1 MPVKETANIN
11 RSSSMD
17 VLTGSAY
24 ADLPLSVTP
33 KTSAWAHGPPRS
45 VSIAKSAETDGHAS
59 SSPFPCIIGQDPK
72 MKAVFRHILDVA
84 PYDYPVCLSGATG
97 TGKELVAR
105 AIHDHSPRRHAAF
118 VAVNCGALPENLV
131 ESELF
136 GHVKG
141 AFSGAGRS
149 RKGRFELAH
158 QGTLFLDEV
167 ADLSPYIQIRLLR
180 VLQCKMFEK
189 VGGERTVSVDVRVI
203 SATNKPL
210 KTEMHAGRFRQDLY
224 YRLNVVP
231 IHMPPL
237 KGRQMDIPLLAQHF
251 LNLAAA
257 CYKRQPVAFTD
268 KALSAMVN
276 YDWPGNVRELQNAV
290 HLSFVRSHGSVID
303 TNHLPLEIQE
313 TMPAGKNCRLD
324 AESVVKALDHCG
336 GNKSRAA
343 RYLGVGR
350 ATLYRFLAATPKINS
365 TG

>member
-1 MPVKETANIN
+1 MPVKETVNMN
-11 RSSSMD
+11 RSSPID
-17 VLTGSAY
+17 ILTGDVY

-33 KTSAWAHGPPRS
+33 KTSAWAHGPPRP
-45 VSIAKSAETDGHAS
+45 VSIELSAETDAYALP
-59 SSPFPCIIGQDPK
+59 SPFPCIIGQDPK
-72 MKAVFRHILDVA
+72 MKAVFRHILEVA

-158 QGTLFLDEV
+158 RGTLFLDEV

-189 VGGERTVSVDVRVI
+189 VGGERTINVDVRVI

-210 KTEMHAGRFRQDLY
+210 KTEMRAGRFREDLY

-251 LNLAAA
+251 LNLAATN
-257 CYKRQPVAFTD
+257 YKRQPMTFTD
-268 KALSAMVN
+268 KALSAMVD

-290 HLSFVRSHGSVID
+290 HLSFVRCRGSVID
-303 TNHLPLEIQE
+303 TKHLPLEIQE
-313 TMPAGKNCRLD
+313 RMPDKKSCRLD
-324 AESVVKALDHCG
+324 VDRVAGALDHCG

-343 RYLGVGR
+343 RYLGIGR
-350 ATLYRFLAATPKINS
+350 ATLYRFLAATPKIKS